1 MSGRGLFAQKTTKGS
16 AANRK
21 VNRVDFKR
29 AHMTNWLPAF
39 AERAAQAPVGPFY
52 PALRKA
58 ISEAFGAFRASAQGD
73 CLPFAG
79 GGDARSG
86 MLLVWGTF
94 DWT

>member
-1 MSGRGLFAQKTTKGS
+1 MPLSSTAVALEMKIRLRIIPKGAFSSVSECCTFQSQIFILNWENFA
-16 AANRK
+16 
-21 VNRVDFKR
+21 FCI
-29 AHMTNWLPAF
+29 
-39 AERAAQAPVGPFY
+39 EPFY

-79 GGDARSG
+79 AAGVHRG

-94 DWT
+94 